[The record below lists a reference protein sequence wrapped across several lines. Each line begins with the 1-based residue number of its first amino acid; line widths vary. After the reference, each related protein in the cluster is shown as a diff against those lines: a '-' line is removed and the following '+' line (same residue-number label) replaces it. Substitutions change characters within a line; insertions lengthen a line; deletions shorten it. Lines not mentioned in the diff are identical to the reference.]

1 MLGFPFK
8 PVLCLG
14 IDVALNRFTL
24 VSYHA
29 TFLWVG
35 WGKGWEMGGFN
46 VYTWRY
52 GHIVIKT

>member
-24 VSYHA
+24 VSIMQP
-29 TFLWVG
+29 FC
-35 WGKGWEMGGFN
+35 E
-46 VYTWRY
+46 
-52 GHIVIKT
+52 